1 MKMSKRLF
9 VILFT
14 GILILS
20 LAACGGTSKNRATAD
35 ASVNGTTVDSGTD
48 VSDQLYVFVAGQT
61 KLEYMQKHKAGF
73 EAACAALGVQGKFF
87 GPDDSNIEE
96 MTNAFEQ
103 AIAMKPNGIIICPLS
118 DFGGMTTKALEAGIP
133 VVYVDIDYADNDR
146 ISYAGT
152 GDEALAEMGGEYL
165 MDILNGEGKIAE
177 LYIPDT
183 ETGIRRSAAYEAV
196 FARYP
201 GVEVVARGNTKAD
214 YEIAAQAAAAILQ
227 ANPDLDAFVCIDST
241 GGIGAATALREAGM
255 EGQVKIISMDTDQET
270 LSLIKDG
277 VIDATLAQNTQLM
290 SYYGVQVL
298 YSVNNA
304 SEAMGYTD
312 AMGIWPAPY
321 FIDTG
326 CFIVDSSNI
335 DNFID

>member
-1 MKMSKRLF
+1 
-9 VILFT
+9 
-14 GILILS
+14 
-20 LAACGGTSKNRATAD
+20 
-35 ASVNGTTVDSGTD
+35 
-48 VSDQLYVFVAGQT
+48 
-61 KLEYMQKHKAGF
+61 
-73 EAACAALGVQGKFF
+73 
-87 GPDDSNIEE
+87 
-96 MTNAFEQ
+96 
-103 AIAMKPNGIIICPLS
+103 
-118 DFGGMTTKALEAGIP
+118 MTTKALEAGIP

-165 MDILNGEGKIAE
+165 MDIMNGEGKIAE

-227 ANPDLDAFVCIDST
+227 ANPDLDAFVCVDST

-255 EGQVKIISMDTDQET
+255 EGQVKILSMDTDQET
-270 LSLIKDG
+270 LRLIKDG

-290 SYYGVQVL
+290 SYYGVQIL